1 MGLNMIKPFKILS
14 TVAEPEGNTG
24 VHFEVTKGVVID
36 ELKTRTLMLR
46 GYLSVLVNEDVDA
59 ALFAFLDEGG
69 WV

>member
-1 MGLNMIKPFKILS
+1 MGLDMIKSFKILS